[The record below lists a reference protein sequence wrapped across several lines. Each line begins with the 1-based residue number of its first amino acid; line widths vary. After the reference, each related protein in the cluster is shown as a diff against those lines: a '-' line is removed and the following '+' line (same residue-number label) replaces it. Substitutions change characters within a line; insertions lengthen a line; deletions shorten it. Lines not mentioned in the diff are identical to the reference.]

1 MSEQTDLHRV
11 GEMAKMNRGIMD
23 YNMTGLMNRTRKN
36 YMDAVHDIGLYQQTN
51 QGGKNINIDNESE
64 LLNGKFGN
72 TITSDKD
79 KVSKLLM
86 SRPFATTPNLASGSV
101 PEVEHLPANRYGQM
115 TREFK
120 KNMDLAGV
128 SIDRFIPLVPE
139 VKKSIAYHEENIN
152 PTTWVRGG
160 MDTRTIIRNSDYLK
174 SCGKR

>member
-1 MSEQTDLHRV
+1 MSDQTDLHRV
-11 GEMAKMNRGIMD
+11 SEMAKMNRGIMD
-23 YNMTGLMNRTRKN
+23 YNMTGLMNKTRKN
-36 YMDAVHDIGLYQQTN
+36 YMDAVHEVGLYQQTN
-51 QGGKNINIDNESE
+51 HGGKHINIDKESK

-72 TITSDKD
+72 TVTSDKD

-101 PEVEHLPANRYGQM
+101 PEAEHLPANRYGQM

-120 KNMDLAGV
+120 KNIDLAGI
-128 SIDRFIPLVPE
+128 SINRFIPLVPE
-139 VKKSIAYHEENIN
+139 VKKSIAYHEEHIN